1 MSFQDSEDNKY
12 YSKYLKKKFTNKSGN
27 EQIDNFIQEMQ
38 LKIKDRH
45 DIVLEWIPYEQFDKI
60 IETNKNG
67 FVTVYSA
74 IWKDGP
80 LYKNWWNNKYTRDTN
95 KEIILNCLYYSQYLI
110 EFLINKIKKYVT
122 DRTNRHKDYSKLYG
136 ISRNPDTNDYIL
148 VQSNS
153 INLINW
159 ISGNEKID
167 NFIQEIQEHQNIVFE
182 WIPYGQFNEI
192 NKTGKNGFMTVYS
205 AIWKNGPLNYQH
217 GRYKR
222 DPNKEIALKYLHNSQ
237 DPVESIINE
246 VKKHLIKKSHHKNF
260 KIYGISQNPNTND
273 FILVQNNSINLIN
286 WISGNEKINEFIQEM
301 QLKTNNLDIV
311 FEWIPYNQF
320 NEINETGKN
329 GFMTVYSAI
338 WKDGPL
344 NYQYGRYKRDP
355 NKEISLKCLHNS
367 QDPVESLI
375 NEVKKHLVKK
385 SHYKN
390 FETYGISQNSDTNEF
405 IIVQNNL
412 INLINWVSSNDK
424 IDDFIQEMYMKIV
437 DYNDIVFE
445 WIPYNQFYQIKEI
458 GNNGFMIAIWKDGP
472 LYYSEHYKEYTR
484 DSNKEVTL
492 VYLYNS
498 QDPIKYL
505 INEVYT
511 FPKNIQTKNY
521 GKGIGKIYGIS
532 QNPDKSN
539 YILVLSQISENE
551 KVNDFIQE
559 MQLNVDDLSFEW
571 IPYNQ
576 FNEIKEIGKG
586 GFATIY
592 SAIWKDGPLKSQD
605 VKYNRDSNKKVALKC
620 LNNSQ
625 NINRLLNEVRAY
637 STKADEYE
645 RIIKVY
651 GISQDPDTK
660 NYIIVLHY
668 AAGGDFNNWINKN
681 ENYKYF
687 NWKSKVRTLY
697 NIASGLKVIHKKQMV
712 HHDFHTGNVLFN
724 TTTMKEYANKIYIS
738 DMGLCGGVDDINQNN
753 IYGVMPYIAPE
764 VLRGKPYTQAADIYS
779 FGMIMY
785 FAATGRQPFDD
796 CAHDHYLALDICNGI
811 RPIINEPEAPKSYID
826 LMKKCLDSNPENRP
840 DIDKLSKLLWSVT
853 NIKSEIEKAE
863 NYRNLQLSSL
873 KGDRQIITHPQ
884 AIYTS
889 RLLNQ
894 FTKDLPKY
902 DNSECLDCAILD

>member
-67 FVTVYSA
+67 FITVYSA

-424 IDDFIQEMYMKIV
+424 IDDFIQE
-437 DYNDIVFE
+437 
-445 WIPYNQFYQIKEI
+445 
-458 GNNGFMIAIWKDGP
+458 
-472 LYYSEHYKEYTR
+472 
-484 DSNKEVTL
+484 
-492 VYLYNS
+492 
-498 QDPIKYL
+498 
-505 INEVYT
+505 IN
-511 FPKNIQTKNY
+511 
-521 GKGIGKIYGIS
+521 
-532 QNPDKSN
+532 
-539 YILVLSQISENE
+539 
-551 KVNDFIQE
+551 
-559 MQLNVDDLSFEW
+559 W
-571 IPYNQ
+571 
-576 FNEIKEIGKG
+576 
-586 GFATIY
+586 
-592 SAIWKDGPLKSQD
+592 
-605 VKYNRDSNKKVALKC
+605 
-620 LNNSQ
+620 
-625 NINRLLNEVRAY
+625 
-637 STKADEYE
+637 
-645 RIIKVY
+645 
-651 GISQDPDTK
+651 
-660 NYIIVLHY
+660 
-668 AAGGDFNNWINKN
+668 
-681 ENYKYF
+681 
-687 NWKSKVRTLY
+687 
-697 NIASGLKVIHKKQMV
+697 
-712 HHDFHTGNVLFN
+712 
-724 TTTMKEYANKIYIS
+724 
-738 DMGLCGGVDDINQNN
+738 
-753 IYGVMPYIAPE
+753 
-764 VLRGKPYTQAADIYS
+764 
-779 FGMIMY
+779 
-785 FAATGRQPFDD
+785 
-796 CAHDHYLALDICNGI
+796 
-811 RPIINEPEAPKSYID
+811 
-826 LMKKCLDSNPENRP
+826 
-840 DIDKLSKLLWSVT
+840 
-853 NIKSEIEKAE
+853 
-863 NYRNLQLSSL
+863 
-873 KGDRQIITHPQ
+873 
-884 AIYTS
+884 
-889 RLLNQ
+889 
-894 FTKDLPKY
+894 
-902 DNSECLDCAILD
+902 

>member
-1 MSFQDSEDNKY
+1 M
-12 YSKYLKKKFTNKSGN
+12 
-27 EQIDNFIQEMQ
+27 
-38 LKIKDRH
+38 
-45 DIVLEWIPYEQFDKI
+45 
-60 IETNKNG
+60 
-67 FVTVYSA
+67 
-74 IWKDGP
+74 
-80 LYKNWWNNKYTRDTN
+80 
-95 KEIILNCLYYSQYLI
+95 
-110 EFLINKIKKYVT
+110 IKKYVT

-286 WISGNEKINEFIQEM
+286 WIS
-301 QLKTNNLDIV
+301 
-311 FEWIPYNQF
+311 
-320 NEINETGKN
+320 
-329 GFMTVYSAI
+329 VYSAI

-505 INEVYT
+505 INESKKY
-511 FPKNIQTKNY
+511 
-521 GKGIGKIYGIS
+521 
-532 QNPDKSN
+532 SN
-539 YILVLSQISENE
+539 KKLWQRNCENE

-697 NIASGLKVIHKKQMV
+697 NIASGLK
-712 HHDFHTGNVLFN
+712 
-724 TTTMKEYANKIYIS
+724 
-738 DMGLCGGVDDINQNN
+738 
-753 IYGVMPYIAPE
+753 
-764 VLRGKPYTQAADIYS
+764 
-779 FGMIMY
+779 
-785 FAATGRQPFDD
+785 
-796 CAHDHYLALDICNGI
+796 
-811 RPIINEPEAPKSYID
+811 
-826 LMKKCLDSNPENRP
+826 CLDSNPENRP